1 MKYSKE
7 FKKWHAP
14 GMVSLIKMHVIDQL
28 DDATREKWGLVRYD
42 QDSVIDYEA
51 PQFSLFVAN
60 THYSGR
66 VLITYNW
73 DSDNYCLSLPEIG
86 KTEIVEKG
94 ILLRLAIEHLMFSS
108 QKAMTPQH
116 SERMLYFSMFQST
129 GKFFVKQF

>member
-1 MKYSKE
+1 MRYSRE
-7 FKKWHAP
+7 FKNWHAP
-14 GMVSLIKMHVIDQL
+14 GMVSLIKMYVIDQL

-73 DSDNYCLSLPEIG
+73 DSNYYFLSLPEIG
-86 KTEIVEKG
+86 KTEIVQKG
-94 ILLRLAIEHLMFSS
+94 ILLRPAVEHLILSS

-129 GKFFVKQF
+129 EKFIVKQF